1 MAQQYTP
8 LHILWDYE
16 NCPRPSP
23 KGARELTG
31 TQIVSRL
38 REQFA
43 AYGAILSI
51 KAFANSV
58 TIPATLR
65 EELQTSAVAV
75 VDAVSVE
82 VQLLTNLR

>member
-1 MAQQYTP
+1 M
-8 LHILWDYE
+8 
-16 NCPRPSP
+16 
-23 KGARELTG
+23 
-31 TQIVSRL
+31 SRL

-82 VQLLTNLR
+82 VQLSTNLR